1 MVNAH
6 RLLSTGVSVVNE
18 SSQVT
23 QLLSSDALS
32 SPLRSSIT
40 AASTNTTS
48 GNATTY
54 YGSNDL
60 GELVP
65 CAGPTPP
72 PGLSFPIETVV
83 EKLSAIDGPTT
94 KAVFNTDISHSGF
107 WTTSTYTAAT
117 TVYTTWT
124 RQQVPQLNPYAGDSR
139 PCCGMCTVYFS
150 LVDLW
155 YWPVPGANTA
165 CLDNATTSDSSTIS
179 SPAVVYHPNNTVSTA
194 VGPDGFT

>member
-1 MVNAH
+1 MF
-6 RLLSTGVSVVNE
+6 TGLSVVNG
-18 SSQVT
+18 SSHAA
-23 QLLSSDALS
+23 QLLSSETLS
-32 SPLRSSIT
+32 SRLWSSIS
-40 AASTNTTS
+40 AAPSNTKS

-72 PGLSFPIETVV
+72 PGLTFPIETVV
-83 EKLSAIDGPTT
+83 EKLSDIKGPTT
-94 KAVFNTDISHSGF
+94 EAVLNTDVSNSWF

-124 RQQVPQLNPYAGDSR
+124 RQQVPQLNPYLGDSR

-150 LVDLW
+150 LVDVW

-165 CLDNATTSDSSTIS
+165 CLENATTSNLGATS
-179 SPAVVYHPNNTVSTA
+179 SPAVASPPNDTISTA

>member
-1 MVNAH
+1 MGNDSFH
-6 RLLSTGVSVVNE
+6 KD
-18 SSQVT
+18 
-23 QLLSSDALS
+23 QLLSSYTSS
-32 SPLRSSIT
+32 SPFLPSISAAPPNVTSS
-40 AASTNTTS
+40 
-48 GNATTY
+48 NATTY

-83 EKLSAIDGPTT
+83 EKLSDIHGPTT
-94 KAVFNTDISHSGF
+94 KAVLNTDTSGSWI

-124 RQQVPQLNPYAGDSR
+124 RQQTPQLNPYLGNSR

-150 LVDLW
+150 LVDIF

-165 CLDNATTSDSSTIS
+165 CLDNTTTYDSSPVS
-179 SPAVVYHPNNTVSTA
+179 SSAVLHPRNETVSTA
-194 VGPDGFT
+194 VDSDGFT